1 VWGIVGSWL
10 LRGSAPLPPAA
21 RRSFGFVGSVGAVF
35 RGFLA
40 LVVCLGGLRAALFA
54 ARVMIGRWAPARSA
68 PFLTSA
74 MARVVLGNQSQDA

>member
-1 VWGIVGSWL
+1 MGEWGEL
-10 LRGSAPLPPAA
+10 AAP
-21 RRSFGFVGSVGAVF
+21 R
-35 RGFLA
+35 
-40 LVVCLGGLRAALFA
+40 LRAAPAGCAAFFRLRRFRRRGLSGLFGFGCLFGRSSRRSFA